1 MSNIQNDITIVVP
14 NLQYKG
20 STDRLLSVPILFN
33 GDRKEFIDSDRSRNV
48 NAFSESEKERL
59 ESNKYRISGKLTQ
72 IFSNTIFG
80 SSSYDGFKNYMGLF
94 NPVEVLENND
104 VLFDNNG
111 NRIVDNFGL
120 KWSGYPQYDEFA
132 FIRYDRDNPH
142 LTYQPQ
148 SASSYNWTTYLS
160 YVYSSDTTQ
169 KMTYTNNQ
177 LSGNTLNFIASDGIP
192 FTIINTVLNGK
203 NYITFRCGGKHNL
216 TPYQYVELSLSYN
229 GNNIFQVVNIGE
241 AGYSNTETTFSI
253 LNPGYTGTT
262 FQNGTVGTFKR
273 IANISNPIESRS
285 EYYVRLHK
293 VIVDNDGI
301 ILNKMGFE
309 NSPFRL
315 REQIEYSA
323 LTPNL
328 RQRISYIEGNESYSY
343 SLIPDVDVSN
353 LVTTNNKPVTNVY
366 LTVINRGYTGWFNK
380 PNPNTN
386 TSIQYGWDF
395 NFQNDVIDEWWD
407 FNNLDSYSEIP
418 VLQYNKT
425 DNFGT
430 YVFYYNDLLKT
441 GDTLV
446 GDFCEYNKTEQIEFV
461 ISECNH
467 KLSFNETLFQI
478 ESQST
483 TIPEGYFYKPFYEI
497 KLKDFESSL
506 STQQQILGIDRPT
519 WAYYSE
525 NLQSWIWRN
534 VLPPGT
540 IEPDG
545 NGVNYPFL
553 NGAHYTFN
561 QDLFLLTT
569 PFKNINI
576 SVETDEQPVIDDCE

>member
-1 MSNIQNDITIVVP
+1 MSINNSDITIVVP

-20 STDRLLSVPILFN
+20 STDRLLSVPIMLN
-33 GDRKEFIDSDRSRNV
+33 GDRKEFVDSDRARNV
-48 NAFSESEKERL
+48 NAFEESEKERN
-59 ESNKYRISGKLTQ
+59 ESNKYRISGKITQ
-72 IFSNTIFG
+72 IFSNKIFG
-80 SSSYDGFKNYMGLF
+80 SSSYNGFKNYMGLF
-94 NPVEVLENND
+94 NPTQVLENND
-104 VLFDNNG
+104 ILFDSNG
-111 NRIVDNFGL
+111 NRVVDNFGI
-120 KWSGYPQYDEFA
+120 KWSGYPQYDEFS

-148 SASSYNWTTYLS
+148 SATSYNWTTYLT

-169 KMTYTNNQ
+169 KMTYVNNQ
-177 LSGNTLNFIASDGIP
+177 LSGNTLEFIASDGIP
-192 FTIINTVLNGK
+192 FTIVNTVSNGK

-229 GNNIFQVVNIGE
+229 GNKLFQVTSIGE

-253 LNPGYTGTT
+253 LNPGYTGNT
-262 FQNGTVGTFKR
+262 FQNGVVGTFKR
-273 IANISNPIESRS
+273 VANISNPIETRS

-293 VIVDNDGI
+293 VIAGNNDI
-301 ILNKMGFE
+301 VLNKLGFE

-315 REQIEYSA
+315 KEQVEYSA

-328 RQRISYIEGNESYSY
+328 VQRISYIEGNETYSY
-343 SLIPDVDVSN
+343 SLVPDIDVSN
-353 LVTTNNKPVTNVY
+353 LTTTHNRPVTDVY
-366 LTVINRGYTGWFNK
+366 LTLVNRGYTGWFNR

-386 TSIQYGWDF
+386 TALQYGWDF
-395 NFQNDVIDEWWD
+395 NFQSNGIDEWWD
-407 FNNLDSYSEIP
+407 FNNMDSYTNITVS
-418 VLQYNKT
+418 QYNKT
-425 DNFGT
+425 DSFGT
-430 YVFYYNDLLKT
+430 YVFYYNNLLNT

-467 KLSFNETLFQI
+467 KLSFNEILYQI

-483 TIPEGYFYKPFYEI
+483 TIPEAYFYKPHYPI
-497 KLKDFESSL
+497 TLKNYSSSL
-506 STQQQILGIDRPT
+506 STQQQILGIDRPR
-519 WAYYSE
+519 WAYFSE
-525 NLQSWIWRN
+525 NEQAWIWREI
-534 VLPPGT
+534 LAPGV

-545 NGVNYPFL
+545 TGVDYPFL

-569 PFKNINI
+569 PFKNINV
-576 SVETDEQPVIDDCE
+576 SVETDAQPNIDPCE